1 MQNKKHL
8 NINDNLKIIRR
19 GKKGLWCADFN
30 IGNNHKRVSLKTVD
44 QKTAIEIAEKMSL
57 EIAKGDFKSNH
68 GKVVLAFG
76 VESYLKMVQSEGRSK
91 KTYSK
96 YKQVLN
102 QFKGLLEKR
111 GAKYLNQINPKSIV
125 N

>member
-44 QKTAIEIAEKMSL
+44 QKTAIEMAEKMSL

-91 KTYSK
+91 K
-96 YKQVLN
+96 N
-102 QFKGLLEKR
+102 LLKIQ
-111 GAKYLNQINPKSIV
+111 ASP
-125 N
+125 

>member
-1 MQNKKHL
+1 MKKNDYL
-8 NINDNLKIIRR
+8 SINDNLKIIRR

-102 QFKGLLEKR
+102 QFKDLL
-111 GAKYLNQINPKSIV
+111 V
-125 N
+125 F